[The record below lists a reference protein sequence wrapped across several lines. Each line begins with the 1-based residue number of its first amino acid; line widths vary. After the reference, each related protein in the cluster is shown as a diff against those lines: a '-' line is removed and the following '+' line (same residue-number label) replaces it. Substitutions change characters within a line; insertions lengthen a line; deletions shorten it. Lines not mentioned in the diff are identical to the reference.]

1 MFATPGD
8 HCESEVRDGMSG
20 KARLLALA
28 ALMSVVASPA
38 WAQRRVPH
46 KDSAAIGGDV
56 GVFLPQ
62 QEGMNSGPALE
73 GFYEYY
79 FNARDSVRLGMG
91 WASPDFDDRPS
102 ASVRQI
108 RVAVDVLH
116 NWEGGSIHPFL
127 GAGLGTYFLQ
137 PRDGGNNVGDSRTKF
152 GGTLIGGVEFFTSN
166 TFSVKGE
173 ARYHIVLK
181 ADDYNPS
188 GLALTIGAKAYF

>member
-1 MFATPGD
+1 
-8 HCESEVRDGMSG
+8 MSG
-20 KARLLALA
+20 KARLLILA
-28 ALMSVVASPA
+28 TVFSCIGAPA
-38 WAQRRVPH
+38 RAQGRVPH

-56 GVFLPQ
+56 GVFVPQ
-62 QEGMNSGPALE
+62 QDGMSSGPALE

-79 FNARDSVRLGMG
+79 FDPRESVRVGLGWADPGVDNEPGDSVRQ
-91 WASPDFDDRPS
+91 
-102 ASVRQI
+102 VRVGI
-108 RVAVDVLH
+108 DVLH
-116 NWEGGSIHPFL
+116 NWEGGSIHPFF

-137 PRDGGNNVGDSRTKF
+137 ARDNGQNSGDSRTKF
-152 GGTLIGGVEFFTSN
+152 GGTLIGGVELFVSD